1 MFHQA
6 NLIAVAV
13 AATLGWL
20 PGAGASEARDGDR
33 WPAVPSAAVT
43 DEQLEAA
50 ATVALRRDPLV
61 DASTIEVDANN
72 QVITL
77 TGTQPM
83 LIARD
88 RATYL
93 IETLRGVRQVT
104 NDIDVV
110 SGRDVD
116 GERLESD
123 IIYTLLTDPATERN
137 EFTVEASN
145 TGNVILRGAV
155 DSGAERS
162 IAEQIVR
169 SIAGVRSVIDEVE
182 VRSVEQR
189 PDDEIL
195 ADVRRMLQWD
205 AYVDSGDIQVE
216 VKDGSVTLSGNVR
229 SPAEKRRIVGLS
241 WVSGARQ
248 VNVVPLRVA
257 QVRKGVGTRLEQ
269 QSDRAVA
276 AAVHLALARDPRV
289 SADDIEVKV
298 RNRVVTLTG
307 TVQDLRSKR
316 IAARTPYGIMGVASV
331 RDRLRLPEAR
341 IYDDAEIRRR
351 VERALDKNSATNDD
365 AILVLVDDGAVTLQ
379 GISDDR
385 YTRAIAEDLTATV
398 RGVHSISNQLRV
410 DVDAKPLFY
419 DPYVDSNS
427 AIDYTRSEDRSDRRV
442 KPASDGDTI
451 AEDVRR
457 ELWWSPFVDESDI
470 SVSVNA
476 AVVTLQ
482 GTVDSEAERRA
493 AIENAYEGG
502 AVSVKDRLAV
512 AHGASL

>member
-1 MFHQA
+1 MLFHPFH
-6 NLIAVAV
+6 LVAVAV
-13 AATLGWL
+13 MATTLGGL
-20 PGAGASEARDGDR
+20 PSVGASEAGNSSRLPG
-33 WPAVPSAAVT
+33 APSADVT

-93 IETLRGVRQVT
+93 VETLRGVRQVT

-137 EFTVEASN
+137 EFTVEASD

-155 DSGAERS
+155 DSGSERS
-162 IAEQIVR
+162 IAEKIVK
-169 SIAGVRSVIDEVE
+169 SIAGVRSVINEVE
-182 VRSVEQR
+182 IRAVEQR
-189 PDDEIL
+189 TDDEIL

-216 VKDGSVTLSGNVR
+216 VKDGIVTLSGNVR
-229 SPAEKRRIVGLS
+229 SPAEKRRSVGLS
-241 WVSGARQ
+241 WVSGAKQ

-257 QVRKGVGTRLEQ
+257 QARKDVGTRLEQ
-269 QSDRAVA
+269 SDEAVA
-276 AAVHLALARDPRV
+276 EAVRLALARDPRV

-298 RNRVVTLTG
+298 RDRVVTLAG

-316 IAARTPYGIMGVASV
+316 IAARTPYGIIGVASV

-341 IYDDAEIRRR
+341 VYDDAEIRRR

-385 YTRAIAEDLTATV
+385 YTRAIAEDLAATV
-398 RGVHSISNQLRV
+398 RSVHSISNQLRV
-410 DVDAKPLFY
+410 GVDAEPLFY

-427 AIDYTRSEDRSDRRV
+427 AIDYTRSEGRSDRRA
-442 KPASDGDTI
+442 KSAGDSDTI

-470 SVSVNA
+470 RVSVNA

-502 AVSVKDRLAV
+502 AVSVKDRLIV
-512 AHGASL
+512 AP

>member
-1 MFHQA
+1 MLFHRS
-6 NLIAVAV
+6 NFIAVAV
-13 AATLGWL
+13 IILGWL
-20 PGAGASEARDGDR
+20 PGAGASEAGNRSR
-33 WPAVPSAAVT
+33 LPVAPSAEVS

-50 ATVALRRDPLV
+50 AMVALRRDPLV
-61 DASTIEVDANN
+61 DASTIEIDANN
-72 QVITL
+72 QVLTL

-93 IETLRGVRQVT
+93 VEALRGVRQVT
-104 NDIDVV
+104 NAIDVV

-137 EFTVEASN
+137 EFTVEANN

-162 IAEQIVR
+162 IAEQIVK
-169 SIAGVRSVIDEVE
+169 SIAGVRSVINEVGI
-182 VRSVEQR
+182 RNVEQR

-195 ADVRRMLQWD
+195 ADVRRVLQWD
-205 AYVDSGDIQVE
+205 AYVDSGDIQVD
-216 VKDGSVTLSGNVR
+216 VKDGIVTLSGNVR

-241 WVSGARQ
+241 WVAGVKQ
-248 VNVVPLRVA
+248 VNVVPLRVVQA
-257 QVRKGVGTRLEQ
+257 RKAVGARLEQ
-269 QSDRAVA
+269 QSDEAVA
-276 AAVHLALARDPRV
+276 EAVRLALARDPRV
-289 SADDIEVKV
+289 SAGDIEVKV

-316 IAARTPYGIMGVASV
+316 IAARTPYGIMDVASV

-341 IYDDAEIRRR
+341 FYDDAEIRRR

-385 YTRAIAEDLTATV
+385 YTRAIAEDLVATV
-398 RGVHSISNQLRV
+398 RGVQSISNQLRV
-410 DVDAKPLFY
+410 GVGAEPLFY

-427 AIDYTRSEDRSDRRV
+427 AIDYRRSEDRSDRRADS
-442 KPASDGDTI
+442 ASDGDTI

-470 SVSVNA
+470 RVAVDA

-482 GTVDSEAERRA
+482 GNVDSEAERRA

-502 AVSVKDRLAV
+502 AVSVKDRLVV
-512 AHGASL
+512 AP